1 MDATELL
8 HSVRVVPVLVVDD
21 PSIAIPLAEVLYEAG
36 LGTIEITLR
45 TPSALEVIE
54 NIAVKLPE
62 VVVGAGS
69 VRTASQL
76 SQVKSAGA
84 CFAVSPGSGELLLDA
99 AARHEIPFV
108 PGAVTASEIIS
119 LQERGYT
126 LTKFF
131 PAELAGGTKLLKAL
145 GAPIPEARFF
155 PTGGITPEL
164 AKDYLALPNVACI
177 GGSWLTPA
185 DLLATRDFK
194 AIAEIAK
201 QAARL
206 GK

>member
-84 CFAVSPGSGELLLDA
+84 CFAVSPGSGEPD
-99 AARHEIPFV
+99 V
-108 PGAVTASEIIS
+108 PGSV
-119 LQERGYT
+119 
-126 LTKFF
+126 
-131 PAELAGGTKLLKAL
+131 
-145 GAPIPEARFF
+145 
-155 PTGGITPEL
+155 
-164 AKDYLALPNVACI
+164 D
-177 GGSWLTPA
+177 
-185 DLLATRDFK
+185 
-194 AIAEIAK
+194 
-201 QAARL
+201 
-206 GK
+206 

>member
-8 HSVRVVPVLVVDD
+8 HGVRVVPVVVIDD
-21 PSIAIPLAEVLYEAG
+21 LSIAIPLAEALYEAG

-45 TPSALEVIE
+45 TPGALEAIE
-54 NIAVKLPE
+54 KIAVKLPE

-76 SQVKSAGA
+76 MQVNSAGA
-84 CFAVSPGSGELLLDA
+84 RFAVSPGSGELLLDA
-99 AARHEIPFV
+99 AARHTIPFV
-108 PGAVTASEIIS
+108 PGAVTASEIIG

-131 PAELAGGTKLLKAL
+131 PAELAGGTKMLKAL
-145 GAPIPEARFF
+145 GAPLPEARFF

-185 DLLATRDFK
+185 DLLAARDFS
-194 AIAEIAK
+194 AIAEIARK
-201 QAARL
+201 AATL
-206 GK
+206 GG